1 MINNIIVFSRS
12 QDDIVDAKV
21 QINLRMA
28 SIGCI
33 LQCRYNGH
41 GTTKMVLGDVEN
53 FYFFQKGDFISN
65 CLFSLKANGKSGE
78 SGVKYLNNELF

>member
-53 FYFFQKGDFISN
+53 FIFSKNATSSQIVYFHSKRTGRVE
-65 CLFSLKANGKSGE
+65 K
-78 SGVKYLNNELF
+78 VV